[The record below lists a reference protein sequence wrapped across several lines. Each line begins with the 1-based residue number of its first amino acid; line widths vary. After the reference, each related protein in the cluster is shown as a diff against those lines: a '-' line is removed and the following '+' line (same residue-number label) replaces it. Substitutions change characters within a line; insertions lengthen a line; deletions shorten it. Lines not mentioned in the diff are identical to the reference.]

1 MSKIFII
8 FFCILL
14 IFYFVFGSKLGPK
27 SKRSVIIAFIAIIGF
42 FLIFTGK
49 LNFLPVA
56 LAPALLFFRRITGLL
71 SIFNFLTKSSFGRSF
86 SPNFSTSYL
95 SFKIN
100 LKSKIVTIEI
110 LKGSFSGKNYSSL
123 SQNNKDLLMEE
134 LRSQDPKGYNLIKM
148 IISQSSYTHNQSS
161 NNYELTETN
170 AYSILGLDEGASK
183 EDIKKA
189 YYSLMKKFHP
199 DKDGNNYLAN
209 LITEAKNTLLN
220 KN

>member
-8 FFCILL
+8 LFCSLL
-14 IFYFVFGSKLGPK
+14 IFYFVFGGKLGPK

-42 FLIFTGK
+42 FLIFSGK

-95 SFKIN
+95 NFKIN

-123 SQNNKDLLMEE
+123 SQNNKNLLMEE
-134 LRSQDPKGYNLIKM
+134 LKSQDPKGYNLIKM
-148 IISQSSYTHNQSS
+148 IISQYSFAHNPSS

-170 AYSILGLDEGASK
+170 AYSILGLNEGASK

-209 LITEAKNTLLN
+209 LITEAKNTLIN

>member
-8 FFCILL
+8 LFCSLL
-14 IFYFVFGSKLGPK
+14 IFYFVFGGKLGPK

-42 FLIFTGK
+42 FLIFSGK

-95 SFKIN
+95 NFKIN
-100 LKSKIVTIEI
+100 LKSKIVSIEI

-134 LRSQDPKGYNLIKM
+134 LKSQDPKGYNLIKM
-148 IISQSSYTHNQSS
+148 IISQSSFAHNPSS

-170 AYSILGLDEGASK
+170 AYSILGLNEGASK

-199 DKDGNNYLAN
+199 DKDGNNYLSN
-209 LITEAKNTLLN
+209 LITEAKNTLIN

>member
-8 FFCILL
+8 LFCSLL
-14 IFYFVFGSKLGPK
+14 IFYFVFGGKLGPK

-42 FLIFTGK
+42 FLIFSGK

-95 SFKIN
+95 NFKIN

-134 LRSQDPKGYNLIKM
+134 LKSQDPKGYNLIKM
-148 IISQSSYTHNQSS
+148 IISQSSYTHNPSS

-170 AYSILGLDEGASK
+170 AYSILGLNEGASK

-209 LITEAKNTLLN
+209 LITEAKNTLIN

>member
-1 MSKIFII
+1 MSKIFVIL
-8 FFCILL
+8 FCFLL
-14 IFYFVFGSKLGPK
+14 IFYFLFGSKFGSK
-27 SKRSVIIAFIAIIGF
+27 SKRTIIIAFITIIGL
-42 FLIFTGK
+42 FLIFSGK
-49 LNFLPVA
+49 FNFLPVA

-71 SIFNFLTKSSFGRSF
+71 SIFNFLTKSSFGKSF
-86 SPNFSTSYL
+86 NPNFSTPYL
-95 SFKIN
+95 NFKIN
-100 LKSKIVTIEI
+100 LKSKIVNIEV

-134 LRSQDPKGYNLIKM
+134 LKSQDPKGFNLIKM
-148 IISQSSYTHNQSS
+148 IISQSNFAHNQSS

-170 AYSILGLDEGASK
+170 AYSILGLDQGASK
-183 EDIKKA
+183 DDIKKA

-209 LITEAKNTLLN
+209 LITEAKNTLIN

>member
-8 FFCILL
+8 LFCSLL

-148 IISQSSYTHNQSS
+148 IISQSSYTHNPSS

>member
-8 FFCILL
+8 LFCSLL
-14 IFYFVFGSKLGPK
+14 IFYFVFGGKLGPK

-42 FLIFTGK
+42 FLIFSGK

-95 SFKIN
+95 NFKIN

-134 LRSQDPKGYNLIKM
+134 LKSQDPKGYNLIKM

-209 LITEAKNTLLN
+209 LITEAKNTLIN

>member
-8 FFCILL
+8 LFCSLL
-14 IFYFVFGSKLGPK
+14 IFYFVFGGKLGPK

-42 FLIFTGK
+42 FLIFSGK

-95 SFKIN
+95 NFKIN

-110 LKGSFSGKNYSSL
+110 LEGSFSGKNYSSL

-134 LRSQDPKGYNLIKM
+134 LKSQDPKGYNLIKM
-148 IISQSSYTHNQSS
+148 IISQSSFANNPSS

-170 AYSILGLDEGASK
+170 AYSILGLNEGASK

-209 LITEAKNTLLN
+209 LITEAKNTLIN

>member
-8 FFCILL
+8 LFCSLL

-148 IISQSSYTHNQSS
+148 IISQSSFAHNPSS

-199 DKDGNNYLAN
+199 DKDGNNYLSN
-209 LITEAKNTLLN
+209 LITEAKNKLLN

>member
-8 FFCILL
+8 LFCSLL

-95 SFKIN
+95 NFKIN

-134 LRSQDPKGYNLIKM
+134 LKSQDPKGYNLIKM
-148 IISQSSYTHNQSS
+148 IISQSSFAHNPSS

-170 AYSILGLDEGASK
+170 AYSILGLNEGASK

-209 LITEAKNTLLN
+209 LITEAKNTLIN

>member
-8 FFCILL
+8 LFCSLL

-71 SIFNFLTKSSFGRSF
+71 SIFNFLTKSSFGKSF

-95 SFKIN
+95 NFKIN

-110 LKGSFSGKNYSSL
+110 LKGSFSGKNYSTL
-123 SQNNKDLLMEE
+123 SQNNKDLLMDE
-134 LRSQDPKGYNLIKM
+134 LKSQDPKGYNLIKM
-148 IISQSSYTHNQSS
+148 IISQSNFANNQSS
-161 NNYELTETN
+161 SNYELTENN
-170 AYSILGLDEGASK
+170 AYSILGLAEGASK
-183 EDIKKA
+183 DDIKKA
-189 YYSLMKKFHP
+189 YYNLMKKFHP

-209 LITEAKNTLLN
+209 LITEAKNTLIN

>member
-8 FFCILL
+8 LFCSLL

-148 IISQSSYTHNQSS
+148 IISQSSYTHNPSS

-209 LITEAKNTLLN
+209 LITEAKNTLIN

>member
-8 FFCILL
+8 LFCSLL
-14 IFYFVFGSKLGPK
+14 IFYFVFGGKLGPK

-42 FLIFTGK
+42 FLIFSGK

-56 LAPALLFFRRITGLL
+56 LAPALLFFRRITGFL

-95 SFKIN
+95 NFKIN

-134 LRSQDPKGYNLIKM
+134 LKSQDPKGYNLIKM
-148 IISQSSYTHNQSS
+148 IISQSSFAHNPSS

-170 AYSILGLDEGASK
+170 AYSILGLNEGASK

-209 LITEAKNTLLN
+209 LITEAKNTLIN

>member
-8 FFCILL
+8 LFCSLL

-148 IISQSSYTHNQSS
+148 IISQSSFAHNPSS

>member
-8 FFCILL
+8 LFCSLL

-148 IISQSSYTHNQSS
+148 IISQSSFAHTPSS

>member
-8 FFCILL
+8 LFCSLL

-148 IISQSSYTHNQSS
+148 IISQSSFAHNPSS

-170 AYSILGLDEGASK
+170 AYSILGLNEGASK

>member
-8 FFCILL
+8 LFCSLL

-49 LNFLPVA
+49 LNFLPVS

-71 SIFNFLTKSSFGRSF
+71 SIFNFLTKSSFGKSF

-95 SFKIN
+95 NFKIN

-110 LKGSFSGKNYSSL
+110 LKGSFSGKNYSTL
-123 SQNNKDLLMEE
+123 SQNNKDLLMDE
-134 LRSQDPKGYNLIKM
+134 LKSQDPKGYNLIKM
-148 IISQSSYTHNQSS
+148 IISQSSYTHNQST

-209 LITEAKNTLLN
+209 LITEAKNTLIN

>member
-8 FFCILL
+8 LFCSLL
-14 IFYFVFGSKLGPK
+14 IFYFVFGGKLGPK

-42 FLIFTGK
+42 FLIFSGK

-95 SFKIN
+95 NFKIN

-209 LITEAKNTLLN
+209 LITEAKNTLIN

>member
-1 MSKIFII
+1 MSKIFLIL
-8 FFCILL
+8 FCSLL

-148 IISQSSYTHNQSS
+148 IISQSSFAHNPSS

>member
-8 FFCILL
+8 LFCSLL

-71 SIFNFLTKSSFGRSF
+71 SIFNFLTKSSFGKSF

-95 SFKIN
+95 NFKIN

-110 LKGSFSGKNYSSL
+110 LKGSFSGKNYSTL
-123 SQNNKDLLMEE
+123 SQNNKDLLMDE
-134 LRSQDPKGYNLIKM
+134 LKSQDPKGYNLIKM
-148 IISQSSYTHNQSS
+148 IISQSNFAHNQSS
-161 NNYELTETN
+161 SNYELTENN
-170 AYSILGLDEGASK
+170 AYSILGLAEGASK
-183 EDIKKA
+183 DDVKKA
-189 YYSLMKKFHP
+189 YYNLMKKFHP

-209 LITEAKNTLLN
+209 LITEAKNKLL
-220 KN
+220 K

>member
-8 FFCILL
+8 LFCSLL

-27 SKRSVIIAFIAIIGF
+27 SKRSVIIAFIAITGF

-148 IISQSSYTHNQSS
+148 IISQSSFAHNPSS

>member
-8 FFCILL
+8 LFCSLL

-42 FLIFTGK
+42 YLIFTGK

-148 IISQSSYTHNQSS
+148 IISQSSYTHNPSS